1 MKIGIDARMYGAA
14 QTGIGIYIKHLIEE
28 IVKLDRENEYRIF
41 LLEPEYSNF
50 FSDNAKVKTIKVSA
64 GWYGWKE
71 QIILPRQFLKEQVDL
86 MHFPHFNA
94 PLFYPRPCVVT
105 IHDLTPKYFPGHKVG
120 ASRHR
125 RLAFEF
131 VLKNILKK
139 AETIIAVSEYTK
151 QDILRHYPVSPDKMT
166 VIYEGARLKDKVCVN
181 EGQIQNLKNKY
192 GIKKPFIFYVGVWR
206 NHKNLT
212 GLIRAFGIL
221 IKEYK
226 LDIEL
231 VLGGKEDPFYPE
243 ARQEWERSELGSRI
257 IRPGFIPDEELP
269 LFYKAAE
276 VFAIPSF
283 AEGFGLVG
291 LEAMNFGAPVASS
304 SVGSLPEILGRA
316 AVYFNPADHREMAK
330 AIFSVLSDTLLR
342 KRLIE
347 TGFEQAKKYS
357 WRKMA
362 EETLKVYKEAVNE

>member
-50 FSDNAKVKTIKVSA
+50 FSDNAKVKTIRVSA

-71 QIILPRQFLKEQVDL
+71 QIILPRQFLNEQVDL

-231 VLGGKEDPFYPE
+231 VLGGKEDPSYP
-243 ARQEWERSELGSRI
+243 
-257 IRPGFIPDEELP
+257 
-269 LFYKAAE
+269 
-276 VFAIPSF
+276 
-283 AEGFGLVG
+283 EGFGLVG

-357 WRKMA
+357 WRKM

>member
-41 LLEPEYSNF
+41 LLEPE
-50 FSDNAKVKTIKVSA
+50 
-64 GWYGWKE
+64 
-71 QIILPRQFLKEQVDL
+71 
-86 MHFPHFNA
+86 
-94 PLFYPRPCVVT
+94 
-105 IHDLTPKYFPGHKVG
+105 YFPGHKVG

-206 NHKNLT
+206 NHKN
-212 GLIRAFGIL
+212 
-221 IKEYK
+221 
-226 LDIEL
+226 
-231 VLGGKEDPFYPE
+231 
-243 ARQEWERSELGSRI
+243 
-257 IRPGFIPDEELP
+257 
-269 LFYKAAE
+269 
-276 VFAIPSF
+276 
-283 AEGFGLVG
+283 
-291 LEAMNFGAPVASS
+291 
-304 SVGSLPEILGRA
+304 
-316 AVYFNPADHREMAK
+316 
-330 AIFSVLSDTLLR
+330 
-342 KRLIE
+342 
-347 TGFEQAKKYS
+347 
-357 WRKMA
+357 
-362 EETLKVYKEAVNE
+362 

>member
-28 IVKLDRENEYRIF
+28 IVKLDKENEYRIF

-50 FSDNAKVKTIKVSA
+50 ISDNAKVKTIRVSA

-139 AETIIAVSEYTK
+139 AKTIIAVSEYTK
-151 QDILRHYPVSPDKMT
+151 QDILRHYSVSPDKIK
-166 VIYEGARLKDKVCVN
+166 VIYEGARLTDIAGGDEEK
-181 EGQIQNLKNKY
+181 IQNLKSKY
-192 GIKKPFIFYVGVWR
+192 GIKKQFIFYVGVWR
-206 NHKNLT
+206 NHKNLA
-212 GLIRAFGIL
+212 GLIRAFDVL

-243 ARQEWERSELGSRI
+243 ARREWEISELGSRI
-257 IRPGFIPDEELP
+257 IRPGFVADEELP

-276 VFAIPSF
+276 VFVIPSF
-283 AEGFGLVG
+283 AEGFALGG
-291 LEAMNFGAPVASS
+291 LEAMNCGTPVASS
-304 SVGSLPEILGRA
+304 SAGSLPEILGPA
-316 AVYFNPADHREMAK
+316 VVYFNPADHREMAK
-330 AIFSVLSDTLLR
+330 AIFSVLSDTRLR